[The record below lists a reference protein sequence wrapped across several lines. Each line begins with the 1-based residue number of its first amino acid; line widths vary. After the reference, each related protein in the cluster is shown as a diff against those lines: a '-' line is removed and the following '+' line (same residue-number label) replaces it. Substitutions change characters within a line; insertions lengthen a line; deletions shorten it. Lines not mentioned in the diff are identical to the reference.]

1 MIERIEQAVLTY
13 PYQDSYR
20 TWPGPNSN
28 TFVAYIARTVPE
40 LRLDLP
46 PTAIGKD
53 FLPNGSIIATA
64 PSGTGFQL
72 SLFGLLGVL
81 GAFEEGIELNV
92 LGLSFG
98 LDFNTPAIKLPGLG
112 RIGLPQ

>member
-1 MIERIEQAVLTY
+1 MRAY
-13 PYQDSYR
+13 PYPDTYR

-28 TFVAYIARTVPE
+28 TFVAWVARSVPE

-53 FLPNGSIIATA
+53 WLPGGAIAGTS
-64 PSGTGFQL
+64 PSGTGAQV
-72 SLFGLLGVL
+72 SLFGLLGILVGL
-81 GAFEEGIELNV
+81 EEGVEVNV
-92 LGLSFG
+92 LRLTVGFNFNSPGL
-98 LDFNTPAIKLPGLG
+98 KLPGIG